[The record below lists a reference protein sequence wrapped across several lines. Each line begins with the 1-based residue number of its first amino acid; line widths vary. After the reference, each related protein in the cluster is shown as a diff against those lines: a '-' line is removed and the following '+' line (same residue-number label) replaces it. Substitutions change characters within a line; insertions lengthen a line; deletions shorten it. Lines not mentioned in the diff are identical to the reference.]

1 MASMSAVDAQNL
13 LRDFDVPAVK
23 FDWTTMS
30 NVPNPAYEQSKNQ
43 LLAGTPPADVVKG
56 LVDNEIIKPT
66 GSLTNMADLSF
77 VRASKK
83 HNINPYSVIPGATYE
98 QVTDPRF
105 ANANTPNLGQNSV
118 AQAPSGPQSSQEWF
132 DQYSLITDPDVLKIP
147 ARPADTTTSQATGGA
162 TSSALPNELAPIT
175 VNPDTGGNLQN
186 LDLGYAGNE
195 PANLVKTDYG
205 LNDSE
210 LSSLDTTFNSP
221 TSQSTPGWLER
232 NRDNLELGATGLQA
246 LSGIANA
253 YTGYQN
259 LQLAREQFRFNRG
272 VTTQNFNNQANL
284 VNLQLRDSY
293 RQRLAAGQGGNYKND
308 DDFVAQRGV
317 KKI

>member
-1 MASMSAVDAQNL
+1 MASMSAIDAQNL
-13 LRDFDVPAVK
+13 LRDFDVPPVK

-30 NVPNPAYEQSKNQ
+30 NVPNPAYEQSKNK
-43 LLAGTPPADVVKG
+43 LLAGTPPVDVVKG

-77 VRASKK
+77 VNVSKK
-83 HNINPYSVIPGATYE
+83 YNINPYSVIPGATYE
-98 QVTDPRF
+98 QITDPRF
-105 ANANTPNLGQNSV
+105 ANASTPSLGQNNV
-118 AQAPSGPQSSQEWF
+118 AQTPTGSQSSQEWF
-132 DQYSLITDPDVLKIP
+132 DQNSLITDPDILKTP
-147 ARPADTTTSQATGGA
+147 VPGADISTTQLT
-162 TSSALPNELAPIT
+162 PNELAPVT
-175 VNPDTGGNLQN
+175 VTPNTGGGSLQS

-195 PANLVKTDYG
+195 PANLIKTDYG
-205 LNDSE
+205 LSDSE

-221 TSQSTPGWLER
+221 TAQSTPSWLER